1 MNVLGQLGVVLG
13 GLALAAVL
21 LRLNFWR
28 ALLFLFPGTV
38 RIEPEAPADQMDLPD
53 ALAPLAGQLQALG
66 FTPLGSHEE
75 KPLLQRATRSY
86 DWAHPGERVF
96 ATLHLG
102 ADDLPRLYL
111 LTPLAMGGPGSSG
124 DGFVVTASYRR
135 PALDL
140 PGYRSGSLDDASP
153 ERLLRA
159 HVRRLEGLG
168 PVAVSNFTWEGR
180 VQAGRAWYQGLGRK
194 EIRRQNLQ
202 GLLWTAIALAIVA
215 SSFLGRRAG

>member
-1 MNVLGQLGVVLG
+1 MNVLGQLGVAVAGLVLAG
-13 GLALAAVL
+13 VL
-21 LRLNFWR
+21 LALNFWR
-28 ALLFLFPGTV
+28 ALLFLLPHTV
-38 RIEPEAPADQMDLPD
+38 RVEPEAPADQMDLPD
-53 ALAPLAGQLQALG
+53 ALAPLAAQLQALG

-75 KPLLQRATRSY
+75 KPLLQKATRSY
-86 DWAHPGERVF
+86 DWAHLGERVF

-102 ADDLPRLYL
+102 NGEGPRLYL
-111 LTPLAMGGPGSSG
+111 LTPLASG
-124 DGFVVTASYRR
+124 GFVVTASYRR

-140 PGYRSGSLDDASP
+140 PGYRSGSLEDASP

-159 HVRRLEGLG
+159 HVRRLDGWEPAG
-168 PVAVSNFTWEGR
+168 PEAFSWEGR

-215 SSFLGRRAG
+215 SAFLGQRAG

>member
-1 MNVLGQLGVVLG
+1 MNVLGQLGVAVAGLVLAG
-13 GLALAAVL
+13 VL
-21 LRLNFWR
+21 LALNFWR
-28 ALLFLFPGTV
+28 ALLFLFPHTV
-38 RIEPEAPADQMDLPD
+38 RVEPEAPADQMNLPD

-75 KPLLQRATRSY
+75 KPLLQKATRSY
-86 DWAHPGERVF
+86 DWAHAGERVF

-102 ADDLPRLYL
+102 NGEGPRLYL
-111 LTPLAMGGPGSSG
+111 LTPLASG
-124 DGFVVTASYRR
+124 GFVVTASYRR

-140 PGYRSGSLDDASP
+140 PGYRSGSLEDASP

-159 HVRRLEGLG
+159 HVRRLDGWEPAG
-168 PVAVSNFTWEGR
+168 PEAFSWEGR

-215 SSFLGRRAG
+215 SAFLGQRAG

>member
-1 MNVLGQLGVVLG
+1 MNVLGQLGFVVGSLV
-13 GLALAAVL
+13 LAGVL
-21 LRLNFWR
+21 LSLNFWR
-28 ALLFLFPGTV
+28 ALLFLFPGKV
-38 RIEPEAPADQMDLPD
+38 GIEPEAPADQMDLPEE
-53 ALAPLAGQLQALG
+53 LAPLAGQLQTLG

-75 KPLLQRATRSY
+75 KPLLQKATRSY
-86 DWAHPGERVF
+86 DWAHTGERVF

-102 ADDLPRLYL
+102 REDRPRLYL
-111 LTPLAMGGPGSSG
+111 LTPLASG
-124 DGFVVTASYRR
+124 GFVVTASYRR

-140 PGYRSGSLDDASP
+140 PDYRSGCLEDASP

-159 HVRRLEGLG
+159 HVRRLDGLALSEPG
-168 PVAVSNFTWEGR
+168 AFTWEGR

-215 SSFLGRRAG
+215 GAFLGGRAG